1 MINCLKIRFE
11 PCYVLVNQ
19 TYSWYN
25 DNILCNQDLFGQIE
39 NDEVREALYSNNQDN
54 ENTESV
60 PNFIARIMAGDDV
73 LESITSL
80 NSK

>member
-1 MINCLKIRFE
+1 MINCIKIRFE
-11 PCYVLVNQ
+11 PCYILVNEA
-19 TYSWYN
+19 YSWYN
-25 DNILCNQDLFGQIE
+25 ANILCNQDLFGQIE
-39 NDEVREALYSNNQDN
+39 SDEVREALYSNNQDN

-60 PNFIARIMAGDDV
+60 SNIMARIMAGDDV

>member
-1 MINCLKIRFE
+1 MINCIKIRFE
-11 PCYVLVNQ
+11 PSYVLVNEA
-19 TYSWYN
+19 YSN
-25 DNILCNQDLFGQIE
+25 NILCNQDLFGQIE

-54 ENTESV
+54 ENTGSV
-60 PNFIARIMAGDDV
+60 PNFMARIMAGDDV

>member
-1 MINCLKIRFE
+1 MINYIKIRFE
-11 PCYVLVNQ
+11 PCYVLVNEA
-19 TYSWYN
+19 YSN
-25 DNILCNQDLFGQIE
+25 NILCNQDLFGQIE

-60 PNFIARIMAGDDV
+60 PNFIARIMAGGDV